1 MKKKAKKTLQKVISL
16 LLAFSLI
23 VGTMY
28 LTPMDASAATTK
40 LNKESLVLVKNHG
53 FSLKLSGNSKKV
65 TWKTSNTSVVT
76 FKKVSNNNVQLKAKG
91 TGNATVSAK
100 VGSKTYKCSVK
111 VINAKLNATKKTL
124 YKGSS
129 YTLKVSGSTAK
140 KWVSK
145 NTSIA
150 TVSSSG
156 KVTGKKAGT
165 VRILA
170 YVNNSI
176 LYADITVKNKPV
188 VEEGW
193 HSTNDDMTKDEWMEM
208 NGQHKTFDG
217 LHIGDRMGYEEYC
230 LTGNVI
236 SVAKSPTTVPVYNG
250 KVVDIRDK
258 DLFVKALRAD
268 KVVGKF
274 YRDYITPGMDDIERL
289 QAVYRFLDSRP
300 SYLVGWKGR
309 DCNLNG
315 KVDKGVVDEVP
326 ANKYNGCSLCLRELK
341 ANNTMGE
348 GFGPATQYANTAY
361 AALYA
366 NAATNKGWAEAF
378 EFLCVAAGLDAF
390 FCDYGFIFYPV
401 RVRLYGYWVDITIQA
416 AYSSGKNANKYFDFS
431 NGGDRWNDGEIAVN
445 GSKHNYQHSVFKC
458 QYNHLKNYNRYS
470 STLPKLYIPDC
481 YKDDYSMFDL
491 HCQFFSD
498 EEYEKYVGY
507 MERGDGTIL
516 YTDTSKNFMMYYW
529 NP

>member
-1 MKKKAKKTLQKVISL
+1 MKEKKKTNVFKRFVSFM
-16 LLAFSLI
+16 LAFTLV
-23 VGTMY
+23 VGSMY
-28 LTPMDASAATTK
+28 LTPSDALAATTK
-40 LNKESLVLVKNHG
+40 LNKDSLVLVKNHG

-65 TWKTSNTSVVT
+65 IWKTSNTSVVT
-76 FKKVSNNNVQLKAKG
+76 FKKVSNNNVQLTAKG
-91 TGNATVSAK
+91 TGNAMVSAK

-111 VINAKLNATKKTL
+111 VINAKLNATKKTI

-150 TVSSSG
+150 IVSSSG
-156 KVTGKKAGT
+156 KVTGKKAGK

-176 LYADITVKNKPV
+176 LYCDFTIKNKS
-188 VEEGW
+188 GNT
-193 HSTNDDMTKDEWMEM
+193 SSDDSIMEM

-217 LHIGDRMGYEEYC
+217 LHIGDRIGYEEYC
-230 LTGNVI
+230 LTGRVK
-236 SVAKSPTTVPVYNG
+236 SVAKSASTVPVYNG

-258 DLFVKALRAD
+258 EMFQKALRAD
-268 KVVGKF
+268 KVVGQF
-274 YRDYITPGMDDIERL
+274 YRDYITPDMDDIERL
-289 QAVYRFLDSRP
+289 QAVFRFLDSRP

-315 KVDKGVVDEVP
+315 KIDKGVVDEVP

-341 ANNTMGE
+341 ANTTMGF
-348 GFGPATQYANTAY
+348 GFGPETQYANTAY

-378 EFLCVAAGLDAF
+378 ELLCVAAGLDAF

-431 NGGDRWNDGEIAVN
+431 NGGDRWNDGEIRVN
-445 GSKHNYQHSVFKC
+445 GSNNNYQHSVFKC

-470 STLPKLYIPDC
+470 LTLPKLYIPDC
-481 YKDDYSMFDL
+481 YKDDYNSFSL
-491 HCQFFSD
+491 RCQFFSD
-498 EEYEKYVGY
+498 EDYEKEVAWWNEINEEYGVNH
-507 MERGDGTIL
+507 IL
-516 YTDTSKNFMMYYW
+516 YSDSNKNFLMYY
-529 NP
+529 